1 VARVYSYNLD
11 RGGNAV
17 SSDNYRCHATADLQQ
32 GYRAEPQVDDNS
44 ASDLSSA
51 FNYSERMNLHRA
63 NRDLDRARRACTE
76 FAGSSGY
83 SNYSNAKQSENT
95 SELHRSEQRSQLT
108 ELHRSEQ
115 RSQLTNLLDKSAVQ
129 ADVTLNNHRQTMF
142 DLENSPYIR
151 KSNLLREN
159 DDICKRVADIRMTPW
174 RGDEMQQ
181 EYQAAQQSRARL
193 TSLNRELD
201 NITRSN
207 MKYRSSYNK
216 TAAQLAKEAL
226 QANRSSSVYK
236 KTRKVVTQS
245 SA

>member
-1 VARVYSYNLD
+1 MSGVWKRPVARVYSYNLD

-44 ASDLSSA
+44 ASDMSSA

-95 SELHRSEQRSQLT
+95 SEFHK
-108 ELHRSEQ
+108 SEQ

-207 MKYRSSYNK
+207 MKYRSSYDK
-216 TAAQLAKEAL
+216 TASQLAKEAL
-226 QANRSSSVYK
+226 QADRSSSVYK

>member
-1 VARVYSYNLD
+1 MSGVWKRPVARVYSYNLD

-32 GYRAEPQVDDNS
+32 GYRAMPQVDDNS

-83 SNYSNAKQSENT
+83 SNFSNDKQSENT
-95 SELHRSEQRSQLT
+95 SELHT
-108 ELHRSEQ
+108 SEQ

-142 DLENSPYIR
+142 DLENRPYIR
-151 KSNLLREN
+151 RSNLLREN

-226 QANRSSSVYK
+226 QADRSSSVYK